1 MRSKTEER
9 RQLILDV
16 AAELFMQAGFE
27 KASMAEISSRVGGS
41 KATLYNYFPSKDEL
55 FLAVMEHKARRH
67 LEAIFSSLHEPGLLG
82 ERLRHFGERY
92 LRIRLSDELVAIH
105 RMAEHEGSRTEVGR
119 LLFNNGVRRGWGL
132 VANFL
137 RQAMDS
143 GALPA
148 CDPWVAAWHL
158 KALLEAELREPRVLG
173 VLSALPED
181 AELGAVVDRA
191 LAVWARGYEVQMA
204 APLPAGPGPGSDDQA
219 TPAQPAASVSR

>member
-1 MRSKTEER
+1 MEAGRLRRGER
-9 RQLILDV
+9 GLRHYDEPGL
-16 AAELFMQAGFE
+16 AGL
-27 KASMAEISSRVGGS
+27 AEIEAAAHTV
-41 KATLYNYFPSKDEL
+41 YQQFPPTPQY
-55 FLAVMEHKARRH
+55 RW
-67 LEAIFSSLHEPGLLG
+67 GLLG

-132 VANFL
+132 VADFL

-181 AELGAVVDRA
+181 AELGAVVERA

-204 APLPAGPGPGSDDQA
+204 APLPAGPGPCADDQA
-219 TPAQPAASVSR
+219 TPPQPAASVSR